1 VVDCIFEHVGLNAS
15 DFIGNAVGAADDG
28 AEGENDSIK
37 AGSCVIAELEVGKPT
52 KGAVF
57 CL

>member
-1 VVDCIFEHVGLNAS
+1 MVDCIFDHVGMNAS
-15 DFIGNAVGAADDG
+15 DFIGNSVGAADDG
-28 AEGENDSIK
+28 AEGENDLIE
-37 AGSCVIAELEVGKPT
+37 AGSCVIAELEVGKSS

>member
-1 VVDCIFEHVGLNAS
+1 LNAS

-28 AEGENDSIK
+28 AAVENDLIE
-37 AGSCVIAELEVGKPT
+37 AGSCVIAELEVGKSG

>member
-1 VVDCIFEHVGLNAS
+1 LDVS

-28 AEGENDSIK
+28 TEGKYNGVE
-37 AGSCVIAELEVGKPT
+37 AGSCVVAELEVRKASEE
-52 KGAVF
+52 AVF